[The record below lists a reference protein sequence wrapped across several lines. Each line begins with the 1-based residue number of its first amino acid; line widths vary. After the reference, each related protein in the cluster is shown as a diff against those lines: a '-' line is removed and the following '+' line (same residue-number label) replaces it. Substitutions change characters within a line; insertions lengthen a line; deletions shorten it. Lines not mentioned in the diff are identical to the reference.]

1 MSKEEKI
8 VGVNATSATEEKN
21 TCDDCQNLIAADG
34 EICPVIKKRIQDAV
48 SAVEN
53 SGKLIDIDEFCEEV
67 EKTCENYCEEKDF
80 SKILNASMSFLTS
93 VQTLF
98 DNEIKKHSTEKSKN
112 NSKEQLIIAEFN
124 KDVETVAAIYK
135 KWGANGLA
143 GFLHTMAQSKAAAE
157 EMLTK
162 AVMAPDEAK
171 EILEKHATTSCLF
184 VGSTP
189 NAVIVNS
196 ILEGLTEN
204 QAEPSQDQTKSESGI
219 AGVGLGIL

>member
-1 MSKEEKI
+1 MNKEEKI
-8 VGVNATSATEEKN
+8 VGVNVASATEEEH

-34 EICPVIKKRIQDAV
+34 EICPVIKKRIQDVV

-53 SGKLIDIDEFCEEV
+53 SGKLVDIDEFCEEV

-93 VQTLF
+93 IQTLF
-98 DNEIKKHSTEKSKN
+98 DKEIEKYSAKKSKN

-124 KDVETVAAIYK
+124 KDVESVAAIYK
-135 KWGANGLA
+135 KWGASGLA
-143 GFLHTMAQSKAAAE
+143 GFLHTIAQSKAAAE

-162 AVMAPDEAK
+162 AVMTPDEAK

-189 NAVIVNS
+189 NAVIVKS
-196 ILEGLTEN
+196 ILEGLNEG
-204 QAEPSQDQTKSESGI
+204 QAEQIQDHAKSESGI